1 MLFRST
7 PYPSLLTFDAPNRSV
22 CAAKRTTTSTP
33 LQALVTLNDPVYM
46 EAARALGD
54 RMAKE
59 GGAKLEQRLAH
70 GYRLATG
77 RTATKADL
85 KDLRALHAETL
96 AAYTQD
102 KALAE
107 KFGAS
112 PEQAALTLVA
122 NALLNLDVTLTK

>member
-1 MLFRST
+1 M
-7 PYPSLLTFDAPNRSV
+7 
-22 CAAKRTTTSTP
+22 
-33 LQALVTLNDPVYM
+33 TLNDPVYM

-59 GGAKLEQRLAH
+59 GGDKLERQLTH

-77 RTATKADL
+77 RAAAKADL
-85 KDLRALHAETL
+85 NDLRTLHAEAL
-96 AAYTQD
+96 AAYAQD

-107 KFGAS
+107 KFGGT

-122 NALLNLDVTLTK
+122 NALLNLDTTLTK